1 MLDKPLEYL
10 MFIRL
15 LTALLFLSIGQN
27 VRAQVIEEQFNLP
40 VAIRH
45 ATAGEVRQE
54 VVVTVFRDSRRPRS
68 PYLVLGHGR
77 APKPEDRAGM
87 GRARF
92 TANSQYFVS
101 LGFAVFVP
109 TRIGYGVTGGPDLED
124 TGPCSVKNYPP
135 GYDAAAQLTTQ
146 VIAHARRLPY
156 VDQGRGLVVGQSFGG
171 ATAITMAARPVEGL
185 MATVNFAGGGGGN
198 PARPAQPCRPDM
210 LRAMFADYGRS
221 ARIPTLWLYSE
232 NDRYFGVS
240 QPRAWFDAFVAAG
253 GRGSFIQLPANGD
266 DGHSSFTR
274 NPTAWR
280 PHFEAFLQ
288 EVGFRNTR

>member
-1 MLDKPLEYL
+1 MLVRILAA
-10 MFIRL
+10 F
-15 LTALLFLSIGQN
+15 LFLSIGQN
-27 VRAQVIEEQFNLP
+27 VSAQVIEEQFNLP

-45 ATAGEVRQE
+45 ASAGEVRQE

-77 APKPEDRAGM
+77 AGKPEERVTL
-87 GRARF
+87 GRARY

-124 TGPCSVKNYPP
+124 TGPCNIKNYPP

-156 VDQGRGLVVGQSFGG
+156 VDPVRGLVVGQSFGG
-171 ATAITMAARPVEGL
+171 ATAITMATRPTEGL
-185 MATVNFAGGGGGN
+185 VATVNFAGGGGGN
-198 PARPAQPCRPDM
+198 PTARPGQPCRPDM

-232 NDRYFGVS
+232 NDRYFGSS

-253 GRGSFIQLPANGD
+253 GRAKFIQLPANGD

-288 EVGFRNTR
+288 EVGFRNNR